1 MKQVKVVSKE
11 GKPWEESLIK
21 TTKNYITDRLMDE
34 DLKSNEEVK
43 EGFEPFKEL
52 EPETF
57 PNIDNVFGI
66 DTSKETVEEYT
77 KQELERCKDLK
88 YFYGKYIVEREL
100 TDLESNMLDMYME
113 NLNN

>member
-34 DLKSNEEVK
+34 DLKNNDEIKNSFK
-43 EGFEPFKEL
+43 PFEEL
-52 EPETF
+52 EPETL
-57 PNIDNVFGI
+57 PNIDNVFGVS
-66 DTSKETVEEYT
+66 TSKEEIAEYT

-88 YFYGKYIVEREL
+88 YFYGVYIVQREL
-100 TDLESNMLDMYME
+100 TDLEDSMIDMYLD
-113 NLNN
+113 NLNK